1 MWLNVAQAVI
11 VRGLKET
18 QHALNVAGL
27 KFHVLKVEALRKF
40 GQKVR
45 EVAKENT
52 PVDTGAL
59 RASIYEQLLLES
71 IIETIELIGVGKE
84 GVTRGAGNFKFSS
97 KTGEIVNRQVPTSDY
112 AEAVHTQKPY
122 MLMAFHWAE
131 TYIDKTIRSLLNA
144 SLRGL

>member
-1 MWLNVAQAVI
+1 MAQAVI

-18 QHALNVAGL
+18 QLALNIAGL

-45 EVAKENT
+45 EVARERC

-59 RASIYEQLLLES
+59 RASIYEKLLLES
-71 IIETIELIGVGKE
+71 IIETVELISAGHPEVS
-84 GVTRGAGNFKFSS
+84 RGIGRFKFSS
-97 KTGEIVNRQVPTSDY
+97 VTGKNVSEMATERY
-112 AEAVHTQKPY
+112 AHVVESKAQF
-122 MLMAFHWAE
+122 MNNAFEWAKAN
-131 TYIDKTIRSLLNA
+131 IDKTIRSLLNA